1 METNIHGEFD
11 KAFILK
17 VCSLGHTVGIAW
29 EPQSSPSVCLF
40 WALPLRRR
48 SEKES

>member
-17 VCSLGHTVGIAW
+17 MCSLGHMAGIAW
-29 EPQSSPSVCLF
+29 EPQSSTVCLF
-40 WALPLRRR
+40 WALSLRRC